1 MRIVLA
7 LVAFVVGRWCWFVG
21 SRQIS
26 ESDVR
31 SYYTHELQFLDDG
44 NSKEMCASLDEKYS
58 SRMIQIS
65 AAGRLVE
72 ETDKAKSCQAIKAL
86 FETVKKLNDQVGGG
100 VVTNTEDNLD
110 KIEIS
115 SDKKTA
121 TVSVRSVFKVGTEKV
136 LMIKMTANTTE
147 TFIKRNGKL
156 LRLHAEDQTI
166 IE

>member
-1 MRIVLA
+1 MKIFLV
-7 LVAFVVGRWCWFVG
+7 LVACAVGGWYWFVG
-21 SRQIS
+21 GRQIS

-31 SYYTHELQFLDDG
+31 SYYTKELLFLDDG

-65 AAGRLVE
+65 AAGRVVE
-72 ETDKAKSCQAIKAL
+72 ETDKAKSCQAIEAL
-86 FETVKKLNDQVGGG
+86 VETVKKLNDQFGGG

-121 TVSVRSVFKVGTEKV
+121 TVSVRSIFKVGTEKV
-136 LMIKMTANTTE
+136 LMIKMTSNTTE
-147 TFIKRNGKL
+147 TFVKRNGKL
-156 LRLHAEDQTI
+156 LRLRAEGQTL